1 MEKMKNLILALMI
14 CWIANTHAQGS
25 FGEII
30 GKIFEKSDSDLPAFG
45 ATVWVEFSGAKIAD
59 KVDEEGRF
67 RISAIPVGTYT
78 LKAIYMGEELTEELE
93 LTVKTD
99 GIVNV
104 GRINIL
110 EKIQMA
116 TEVVITGKSKE
127 PLIDFGDVGIKRISA
142 IDIALSPQRND
153 VGQLIAS
160 KNSEIKVDQNGDFI
174 IRGSRAG
181 DMLYF
186 IDGVRTNEVKGVP
199 SAAIGGMTIYTSAIP
214 AKYGDTTG
222 GVIILETKNYHEV
235 WRERQVMKRK
245 WEETQEKKKPN

>member
-1 MEKMKNLILALMI
+1 MKNLILVLFVFGI
-14 CWIANTHAQGS
+14 TNLFGQGAY
-25 FGEII
+25 GEIM

-59 KVDEEGRF
+59 RVDDEGRF
-67 RISAIPVGTYT
+67 RISAIPVGTHT
-78 LKAIYMGEELTEELE
+78 LKAIYMGEELTEEINV
-93 LTVKTD
+93 TVKTD

-110 EKIQMA
+110 EKIQMS
-116 TEVVITGKSKE
+116 TEVVITGKSKD
-127 PLIDFGDVGIKRISA
+127 PLLDFGDVGIKRISA
-142 IDIALSPQRND
+142 IDIALSPQRTD
-153 VGQLIAS
+153 VGQLVAS
-160 KNSEIKVDQNGDFI
+160 KSSEIKVDENGDFL

-199 SAAIGGMTIYTSAIP
+199 SAAIGGMTIYTTAIP

-222 GVIILETKNYHEV
+222 GVIILETKNYHDV
-235 WRERQVMKRK
+235 WRERQVIKRK
-245 WEETQEKKKPN
+245 LEEAEEKKKSN